1 MADIKITQL
10 PAATSPVAS
19 TDVLPV
25 VQGGD
30 TKKASVAQLGFL
42 QSGTGAQTRTIQDK
56 LREFV
61 SVKEF
66 GATGDGVTDDTVAIQ
81 AAIDNAVL
89 TRRALYFP
97 PTAQQY
103 LVTQS
108 LLLPTTDPSTNTYKT
123 LVMRGDATPGHVM
136 NGVSTGTRIF
146 STAQKFFRSDVTPA
160 GSGDLPKVTVDFEG
174 LQFQVNYTS
183 NPTAICFDEMQ
194 LWGTKL
200 TNAGFYGFDTLVY
213 GCLGRVTT
221 ILGCQIGARRTLKQ
235 NTNYT
240 TVSFD
245 SFISYNYI
253 NGLTGTPAGITTDAN
268 IDLSNSAQMFLSF
281 NYIDFSYIA
290 VKVAGASQNVNV
302 TDNIIDVCYRGI
314 LVGFGFPTRLISR
327 NQFLNIKRSS
337 WNLLDA
343 TARAARPEMETNDWE
358 CVRCDNERNVN
369 IILSDN
375 LYPDAD
381 KFFVLGTKGHY
392 NIQERGN
399 IGAYGNTT
407 QTGTYS
413 QATTVV
419 TVSST
424 AHGLA
429 VGNTVAVTFTS
440 GGSVSGT
447 YRVATVADANTF
459 TVTVTGAAY
468 GGSTS
473 GNVSFMKVP
482 PPAVDFASRT
492 IDTATYP
499 LDNTLLKFDSLENA
513 VVTEIRPKRNVY
525 IGLNYQIGSP
535 PIRLRVNS
543 DYSLT
548 DSNGNAFPWGKT
560 NLLSATD
567 FATGWTFASGVSEVA
582 GVFTASSGNGWSY
595 ITIPGSPTAGT
606 YLVAIN
612 IATRSSGSVVCG
624 WSSTVTPSTYSDSG
638 IITNQNTS
646 NGNALAATEFFIQQL
661 NVTAVPSRL
670 AIFCANPTTLTIDY
684 VALIKIA

>member
-1 MADIKITQL
+1 MADVKITQL
-10 PAATSPVAS
+10 PSAS
-19 TDVLPV
+19 LPLSGAEFMAL
-25 VQGGD
+25 VQSGV
-30 TKKASVAQLGFL
+30 TKKAP
-42 QSGTGAQTRTIQDK
+42 SGSIGTAPIN
-56 LREFV
+56 
-61 SVKEF
+61 VKSY
-66 GATGDGVTDDTVAIQ
+66 GATGDGVTDDTAAIQ
-81 AAIDNAVL
+81 AAINAAVAE
-89 TRRALYFP
+89 RRAVYFP
-97 PTAQQY
+97 PTNQQY

-108 LLLPTTDPSTNTYKT
+108 LLLPTSIPSSAVYKT
-123 LVMRGDATPGHVM
+123 LVMYGDATPGQVM
-136 NGVSTGTRIF
+136 DGISSGTRIF
-146 STAQKFFRSDVTPA
+146 STATKFFRSDIAPA
-160 GSGDLPKVTVDFEG
+160 GSGDLPYITIDFRN
-174 LQFQVNYTS
+174 LQFQVNYTT
-183 NPTAICFDEMQ
+183 NPTATCFDEMQ
-194 LWGTKL
+194 LWGAKL
-200 TNAGFYGFDTLVY
+200 TDCGFYGFDIFVY
-213 GCLGRVTT
+213 GCLTRIAT
-221 ILGCQIGARRTLKQ
+221 ILGCQIGARRTLKRHAS
-235 NTNYT
+235 YA

-268 IDLSNSAQMFLSF
+268 IDLSDCAQMFVAY
-281 NYIDFSYIA
+281 NYIDFSYIGL
-290 VKVAGASQNVNV
+290 KVAGTSQNINV

-314 LVGFGFPTRLISR
+314 LVGYGFPTRLISR
-327 NQFLNIKRSS
+327 NQFLNIKRAS
-337 WNLLDA
+337 WNLLNA

-369 IILSDN
+369 IVLSDN

-381 KFFVLGTKGHY
+381 KFFVMGTKGHY

-399 IGAYGNTT
+399 IGAYDNTT

-413 QATTVV
+413 QSSSTV
-419 TVSST
+419 TVTKT

-429 VGNTVAVTFTS
+429 VGNTVALTFTS

-567 FATGWTFASGVSEVA
+567 FASGWTFASGVSEVA

-612 IATRSSGSVVCG
+612 IASFTSGGLACG
-624 WSSTVTPSTYSDSG
+624 WSSTGTPSTYSDSG
-638 IITNQNTS
+638 IITNGNNS
-646 NGNALAATEFFIQQL
+646 NGNFLATTGLYIQQL
-661 NVTAVPSRL
+661 NVTATPSRL
-670 AIFCANPTTLTIDY
+670 AIFTNNPTTLTIDY